1 MRGAIWF
8 IAWRQLIDRKLL
20 SLIAVGGVAL
30 GVITLVA
37 MNAIMQGFQ
46 MKFKGE
52 LLRISPHVVLLD
64 RKPGLGQSV
73 LAQVL
78 PEPLA
83 AHIFHALPADRTA
96 RVERPVE
103 TIVALEAMPEVEA
116 ACPGLTGQALLSR
129 GTQSLGVELHG
140 VSPKVQ
146 ERCTPIS
153 PDITEGSFH
162 ALEST
167 SDGLV
172 LGASVAEQVGARLD
186 DRLSMLSPGGQP
198 ISLRLVGIF
207 ETGMP
212 AVDKTRA
219 YVSLDTAQEV
229 LRRPSVIGQLDVR
242 LRDPWRANELA
253 ARARAMTG
261 HDAESWMDKN
271 KNFLSLFGLQAVVL
285 QFVVGAIL
293 IVGGFGILA
302 IQIML
307 VLQKTRDIAILRSVG
322 LRRADIL
329 FIFVIQGALI
339 ALVGAGTGDLIAW
352 RLVSFLGTLRVNTEG
367 ILKSDRFVVY
377 DDPHFYLWGFIFAL
391 TVGLTA
397 SLVPAWR
404 ASRVEPVEV
413 LRGQI
418 G

>member
-1 MRGAIWF
+1 M
-8 IAWRQLIDRKLL
+8 
-20 SLIAVGGVAL
+20 
-30 GVITLVA
+30 
-37 MNAIMQGFQ
+37 
-46 MKFKGE
+46 
-52 LLRISPHVVLLD
+52 
-64 RKPGLGQSV
+64 
-73 LAQVL
+73 
-78 PEPLA
+78 
-83 AHIFHALPADRTA
+83 
-96 RVERPVE
+96 
-103 TIVALEAMPEVEA
+103 
-116 ACPGLTGQALLSR
+116 
-129 GTQSLGVELHG
+129 
-140 VSPKVQ
+140 
-146 ERCTPIS
+146 
-153 PDITEGSFH
+153 
-162 ALEST
+162 
-167 SDGLV
+167 
-172 LGASVAEQVGARLD
+172 LGASVAEQVGARLGN
-186 DRLSMLSPGGQP
+186 RLSVLSPGGQP

-219 YVSLDTAQEV
+219 YVSLDTAQEI

-261 HDAESWMDKN
+261 HDAESWMDKH

-339 ALVGAGTGDLIAW
+339 ALVGAGAGDLIAW
-352 RLVSFLGTLRVNTEG
+352 RLVAFLGTLRVNTEG

-377 DDPHFYLWGFIFAL
+377 DDPHFYLWGFVFAL